1 MEVHTLIANSIYY
14 NATLF
19 DFIIDTKQREINI
32 DEVIMLVSS
41 TSGCQLCRSLG
52 RKRYINIYFSIKT

>member
-52 RKRYINIYFSIKT
+52 RKGYINIYFSIKT